1 MFNRNSVIEEV
12 NNYPNLSPQQQYK
25 KYPLFFNKLKFE
37 KFRNISN
44 LEIEFNSPISVI
56 TGNNRC
62 GKTTVLLAIACSH
75 YNFQKRDFTNGAYQ
89 RNTWGDLMRFTSK
102 DIQTEDWTYYVSC
115 RLGEN
120 KINDK
125 RGQRKFA
132 TKKWNGVAK
141 KESQIGT
148 PKDNKTG
155 REVRY
160 IDLDR
165 IVPER
170 EKKYSYF
177 SNLKNDSITPV
188 QQEIEDYISY
198 IMQEQYNISFFNSNT
213 NSFSYQ
219 NENNKYSSFNSA
231 SGEDALTRI
240 ITEIVSAPKT
250 ALILIEEI
258 EVGLHPEY
266 LRRLMDVIY
275 NESIT
280 KSKQFII
287 TTHSP
292 LVMSLVD
299 SKSRIFIENR
309 NGIYK
314 AITDVSTNEAY
325 SKMDSKSFPLFNL
338 YVEDDISKRIVI
350 EAIKELNTE
359 INYIGI
365 KDLIKIVIV
374 GSADKVFNYFEMRKE
389 LFSNECAKIGYA
401 CILDGDMRNL
411 YKDDSGLLFYHYS
424 TLAPEKYLVDTYL
437 KQYPNSSLKYNLM
450 NINNHFLF
458 NKMVELNL
466 ACSKDEA
473 FSICW
478 EVFKNTE
485 EGKKHIT
492 ELKNFLINC
501 YKHFSPNF

>member
-1 MFNRNSVIEEV
+1 M
-12 NNYPNLSPQQQYK
+12 
-25 KYPLFFNKLKFE
+25 
-37 KFRNISN
+37 
-44 LEIEFNSPISVI
+44 EICV
-56 TGNNRC
+56 
-62 GKTTVLLAIACSH
+62 
-75 YNFQKRDFTNGAYQ
+75 
-89 RNTWGDLMRFTSK
+89 
-102 DIQTEDWTYYVSC
+102 
-115 RLGEN
+115 
-120 KINDK
+120 
-125 RGQRKFA
+125 
-132 TKKWNGVAK
+132 
-141 KESQIGT
+141 
-148 PKDNKTG
+148 
-155 REVRY
+155 
-160 IDLDR
+160 
-165 IVPER
+165 
-170 EKKYSYF
+170 
-177 SNLKNDSITPV
+177 
-188 QQEIEDYISY
+188 
-198 IMQEQYNISFFNSNT
+198 
-213 NSFSYQ
+213 
-219 NENNKYSSFNSA
+219 
-231 SGEDALTRI
+231 
-240 ITEIVSAPKT
+240 
-250 ALILIEEI
+250 
-258 EVGLHPEY
+258 
-266 LRRLMDVIY
+266 
-275 NESIT
+275 
-280 KSKQFII
+280 
-287 TTHSP
+287 HSP

-478 EVFKNTE
+478 KVFKNTE